1 MNAQHSKLSTSTE
14 TLQESQRR
22 LWPSSAYTEQLAQLK
37 KSIGENVFLVELR
50 PTEIN
55 MGIRLTG
62 KSYELLA
69 VLDYPRPDPVKGL
82 SPHIILLDDGRGI
95 NLGRIARISVITS
108 FNPPPQNIL
117 YQDDYLMQ
125 NLLLREHTY
134 DEALFAR
141 KTKAI
146 LGRLLGK

>member
-1 MNAQHSKLSTSTE
+1 MDNQHSEISTE
-14 TLQESQRR
+14 IERFQGSRR
-22 LWPSSAYTEQLAQLK
+22 LWPSTNYTQQVTELK
-37 KSIGENVFLVELR
+37 NSIGKQVYLVELE

-62 KSYELLA
+62 KSCELLA
-69 VLDYPRPDPVKGL
+69 VIDYPQPDPVKGL
-82 SPHIILLDDGRGI
+82 SPHMILLDDGRGL
-95 NLGRIARISVITS
+95 NLGRIARISVNTP
-108 FNPPPQNIL
+108 FNPPVTNIL
-117 YQDDYLMQ
+117 YQDTYLMQ

-134 DEALFAR
+134 DKALFAK

>member
-1 MNAQHSKLSTSTE
+1 
-14 TLQESQRR
+14 
-22 LWPSSAYTEQLAQLK
+22 
-37 KSIGENVFLVELR
+37 
-50 PTEIN
+50 

-69 VLDYPRPDPVKGL
+69 VIDYPRPDPVAGL

-95 NLGRIARISVITS
+95 NLGRIARISVKTP
-108 FNPPPQNIL
+108 FNPPTQNIL
-117 YQDDYLMQ
+117 YQDTYLMQ

-134 DEALFAR
+134 DKALFAQ

-146 LGRLLGK
+146 LGELLGK